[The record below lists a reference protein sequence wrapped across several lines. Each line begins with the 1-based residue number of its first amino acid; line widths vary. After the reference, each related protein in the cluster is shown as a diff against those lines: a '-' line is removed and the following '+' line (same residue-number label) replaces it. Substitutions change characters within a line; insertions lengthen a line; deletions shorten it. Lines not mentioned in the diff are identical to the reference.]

1 MFLGYHSTHEGS
13 SGVDERCVEHS
24 DRLCFEEVYVA
35 SGLGC
40 ASTLS
45 TAGKRATQ
53 GIACS

>member
-13 SGVDERCVEHS
+13 SGVDERCVEHR

-53 GIACS
+53 